1 MIEKID
7 GIAEALNTTFKTA
20 DIPKTIINI
29 DKKINEVQQ
38 VTNNQYVTLE
48 DKEYL
53 KLELMEMIS
62 SMQAM
67 KRFLEEQLQK
77 PPIKASEVESYSM
90 LSEKIL
96 TAIKE
101 LRILNM
107 DVINTNIAQKRLDQS
122 YQIKTGNITNN
133 VQNNVYM
140 LDSKSLDDMIKNAE
154 NNRRIDSIDVDFE
167 IDDQIK

>member
-1 MIEKID
+1 MEKID

-20 DIPKTIINI
+20 DIPKAVINI

-38 VTNNQYVTLE
+38 ATNNQYITLE

-53 KLELMEMIS
+53 KIELKDMIS

-96 TAIKE
+96 TALKE
-101 LRILNM
+101 LRVLDM
-107 DVINTNIAQKRLDQS
+107 DVINTNLAQKRLEQS

-133 VQNNVYM
+133 IQNNVLM

>member
-1 MIEKID
+1 MEKID
-7 GIAEALNTTFKTA
+7 GIAEALNTTFKTT
-20 DIPKTIINI
+20 DIPKAVINI

-38 VTNNQYVTLE
+38 ATNNQYVTLE

-107 DVINTNIAQKRLDQS
+107 DVINTNLAQKRLEQS

-133 VQNNVYM
+133 IQNNVLM
-140 LDSKSLDDMIKNAE
+140 LDSKSLDEMIKNAE

>member
-1 MIEKID
+1 MEKID

-20 DIPKTIINI
+20 DIPKAIEKLDSKVIQAKTINA
-29 DKKINEVQQ
+29 NE
-38 VTNNQYVTLE
+38 YATLE
-48 DKEYL
+48 DKDYL
-53 KLELMEMIS
+53 KLELFDLIS
-62 SMQAM
+62 SMQAT
-67 KRFLEEQLQK
+67 KRILEENLVK
-77 PPIKASEVESYSM
+77 PGIKSSEIEAIAVF
-90 LSEKIL
+90 SEKIL

-107 DVINTNIAQKRLDQS
+107 DVINTNLAQKRLDQS

-140 LDSKSLDDMIKNAE
+140 LDSKSLDEMIKNAE